1 MSVSQSRLGLGK
13 RSLMKRTDITVVKTL
28 TYVDSDGEYS
38 PHELDVD
45 SSING
50 SSPLSSPYANNS
62 DRMEDQSSEFLE
74 MDLPPLSPCPSPKPR
89 RRPLKSRRYSPI
101 PFSAYQDEGH
111 EGDVD
116 EASEQRV
123 PAPGTE
129 FSSPACPVSPPHRRL
144 RALRLFDTPHTP
156 KSLLQ
161 KARRRRLTYD
171 KARHKEERVEANFNP
186 FTPNNNRPG
195 SATFNGKRNRS
206 QFERSLLEDSAD
218 EIEIDIPS
226 TKKIALHEINTS
238 RYNEEFYEVC
248 KLGDGE
254 YGSVF
259 KCVHRLDGCTYAIKK
274 SKTPVAG
281 SVNERNAMNE
291 VYAHAVL
298 GIHQHV
304 VRYYSAWA
312 EDDYM
317 YIQNEYCNGGSLSE
331 VLESNRRTGTR
342 MSESDFK
349 QVLLHVAQGLKLIHS
364 QNLVHLDIKPG
375 NVFIHR
381 NEKFLRSPESG
392 MESCE
397 EFDDEEVE
405 ETPAIIYKIGDLG
418 HVTSVS
424 NPTVEDGDCRYL
436 PKEIL
441 NDDYDHLT
449 KADVFSLG
457 VTMYEAGTG
466 CQLPKNGEE
475 WHAIRRGEL
484 QNIPQYS
491 SEITDLL
498 KSMVHPNPSSRPSAM
513 AITHHPALCPQAQK
527 SRAQLRK
534 ELNEERLKN
543 EVLSRKLQEATRC
556 IPRPFRGFRVESVST
571 ASAVPRNTRLLGKNM
586 KRSMSLSAF

>member
-1 MSVSQSRLGLGK
+1 MSVSKRLGKGK
-13 RSLMKRTDITVVKTL
+13 QSVMKERNDNIIRTL
-28 TYVDSDGEYS
+28 TYVDSDGELS
-38 PHELDVD
+38 PHEHDGDISV
-45 SSING
+45 NG

-62 DRMEDQSSEFLE
+62 DRMEDQSSGFFE
-74 MDLPPLSPCPSPKPR
+74 MDLPPSSPCPSPRPR
-89 RRPLKSRRYSPI
+89 RRPLKSKRHSPI
-101 PFSAYQDEGH
+101 PFAAYQDEGH
-111 EGDVD
+111 EGDID

-161 KARRRRLTYD
+161 KARRRRPTEV
-171 KARHKEERVEANFNP
+171 KEERVEANFNP

-195 SATFNGKRNRS
+195 SVTYCGKRNRS
-206 QFERSLLEDSAD
+206 QFEKSLLEDSAD

-281 SVNERNAMNE
+281 SVYERNAMNE

-331 VLESNRRTGTR
+331 VLESNRRTGTH

-349 QVLLHVAQGLKLIHS
+349 QVLLHVAQGLRLIHS

-375 NVFIHR
+375 NIFIHR

-392 MESCE
+392 MESCD
-397 EFDDEEVE
+397 EFEDEEVE
-405 ETPAIIYKIGDLG
+405 ESPAIIYKIGDLG

-441 NDDYDHLT
+441 NDDFDHLT

-457 VTMYEAGTG
+457 VTMYETGTG
-466 CQLPKNGEE
+466 CHLPKNGEE

-484 QNIPQYS
+484 KDIPQYS
-491 SEITDLL
+491 AEINDLL
-498 KSMVHPNPSSRPSAM
+498 KSMVHPDPSCRPSAM
-513 AITHHPALCPQAQK
+513 AITHHPALCPQAK
-527 SRAQLRK
+527 RSRAQLRK

-543 EVLSRKLQEATRC
+543 EELSRKLLEATKC
-556 IPRPFRGFRVESVST
+556 IPRPFRAFKVDSVP
-571 ASAVPRNTRLLGKNM
+571 SAVPRNNRLLGKNM
-586 KRSMSLSAF
+586 KKSMSLSAF